1 MFEPKPPKAPICPEC
16 KSPMAEAIYGMPSQE
31 DFENPN
37 YIIMGCMMDEDML
50 HFGCR
55 ECGIR
60 IYSSGLTENPM
71 KDRALGS
78 ILGLAIGDALGAPYE
93 FKPPVNDDTPIT
105 MDFNDNWSPG
115 KWTDDTA
122 MAIAI
127 LQAWAKH
134 GNITSTE
141 AQDSLVRIW
150 KEWAKTAPD
159 VGIQTRQVL
168 MSLKNETAEEANL
181 VSEALHLAT
190 GRSGGNGSLM
200 RTAPLAFLKLPDEE
214 VSTVVTQISKLTH
227 YEDDA
232 ANACIIW
239 VFAIRHA
246 IKTGELD
253 FEPGF
258 EFLPEVAKAKWQGFL
273 KEAEEHP
280 PVHFEN
286 NGWVVAA
293 FKAAASAVM
302 IGHFDYTKGIE
313 AAIRSGFDT
322 DTVAAIAGS
331 LLGALSGAKELPR
344 EWKEILHGWPNFDL
358 DDLSRLVNST
368 LELKEAH

>member
-1 MFEPKPPKAPICPEC
+1 MANKTCPEC
-16 KSPMAEAIYGMPSQE
+16 KNPMAEALYGMPSPE
-31 DFENPN
+31 AFDNPN
-37 YIIMGCMMDEDML
+37 YIIMGCLMDEEML
-50 HFGCR
+50 RYRCR
-55 ECGIR
+55 DCGFE
-60 IYSSGLTENPM
+60 IYSSGRTANPA

-78 ILGLAIGDALGAPYE
+78 IVGLAIGDALGAPYE
-93 FKPPVNDDTPIT
+93 FKPPVTDDTPIT
-105 MDFNDNWSPG
+105 MYYNERWRPG

-127 LQAWAKH
+127 MQAWTNH

-141 AQDSLVRIW
+141 AQDSLVKIW

-159 VGIQTRQVL
+159 VGVQTRQVL
-168 MSLKNETAEEANL
+168 MSLKEETAAEAIAA
-181 VSEALHLAT
+181 SETLHMAT

-214 VSTVVTQISKLTH
+214 VAEVVTQISKLTH
-227 YEDDA
+227 FDDDA
-232 ANACIIW
+232 AHACIIW

-246 IKTGELD
+246 IETGYLD

-258 EFLPEVAKAKWQGFL
+258 EFLPEDAKEKWHGFL

-280 PVHFEN
+280 PVHFVN

-302 IGHFDYTKGIE
+302 IGYHDYTKGIE
-313 AAIRSGFDT
+313 AAIRAGFDT

-331 LLGALSGAKELPR
+331 LLGALSGEKELPQ
-344 EWKEILHGWPNFDL
+344 EWKDILHGWPSFSQSSLIGLANT
-358 DDLSRLVNST
+358 T
-368 LELKEAH
+368 LEVG

>member
-1 MFEPKPPKAPICPEC
+1 MNDFESKAGNKACPEC
-16 KSPMAEAIYGMPSQE
+16 GTEMWPTIYGMTP
-31 DFENPN
+31 FNPADDKL
-37 YIIMGCMMDEDML
+37 YGMGCLMDVDMAK
-50 HFGCR
+50 FGCPT
-55 ECGIR
+55 CDYL
-60 IYSSGLTENPM
+60 IYESGKTVNPAR
-71 KDRALGS
+71 DRALGS
-78 ILGLAIGDALGAPYE
+78 IVGLAIGDALGAPYE
-93 FKPPVNDDTPIT
+93 FKPPVTDDTPIT
-105 MDFNDNWSPG
+105 MYYNERWRPG

-127 LQAWAKH
+127 MQAWTTH
-134 GNITSTE
+134 GNITSVE

-159 VGIQTRQVL
+159 VGVQTRQVL
-168 MSLKNETAEEANL
+168 MSLNQETAEEATL
-181 VSEALHLAT
+181 ASEALHNVT

-200 RTAPLAFLKLPDEE
+200 RTAPLAFLKLPEEE
-214 VSTVVTQISKLTH
+214 VAKVVTQISKLTH
-227 YEDDA
+227 FDDDA
-232 ANACIIW
+232 AHACIIW

-258 EFLPEVAKAKWQGFL
+258 EFLPEEAKTKWHGFL
-273 KEAEEHP
+273 QEATEHP

-302 IGHFDYTKGIE
+302 IGHYNYTKGIE
-313 AAIRSGFDT
+313 AAIRAGFDT

-331 LLGALSGAKELPR
+331 LLGAISGEKYLPE
-344 EWKEILHGWPNFDL
+344 EWKEILHGWPGF
-358 DDLSRLVNST
+358 SIPT
-368 LELKEAH
+368 LREIAENTIIVERG

>member
-1 MFEPKPPKAPICPEC
+1 MTKTKTCPEC
-16 KSPMAEAIYGMPSQE
+16 KAVMAEAIYGMPSLE
-31 DFENPN
+31 YVDNPK
-37 YIIMGCMMDEDML
+37 YVIMGCLVDEDTL
-50 HFGCR
+50 RWRCND
-55 ECGIR
+55 CGLE
-60 IYSSGLTENPM
+60 IYSGGRTENPR

-93 FKPPVNDDTPIT
+93 FKPPVTADTPIT
-105 MDFNDNWSPG
+105 MDFNDNWTPG
-115 KWTDDTA
+115 QWTDDTA
-122 MAIAI
+122 MTIAI
-127 LQAWAKH
+127 MQAWTDH

-150 KEWAKTAPD
+150 KEWSKTAPD

-168 MSLKNETAEEANL
+168 MSLQQETSAEATQISENL
-181 VSEALHLAT
+181 HHAT

-214 VSTVVTQISKLTH
+214 VAKVVTQISKLTH

-232 ANACIIW
+232 AHACIIW

-246 IKTGELD
+246 IETGYLD

-258 EFLPEVAKAKWQGFL
+258 GFLPEEAQTKWRVYL
-273 KEAEEHP
+273 EEAEEHP

-286 NGWVVAA
+286 NGWVISA
-293 FKAAASAVM
+293 FQAAASAVM
-302 IGHFDYTKGIE
+302 IGQYNYVAGIE

-331 LLGALSGAKELPR
+331 LLGALSGAEALPQ
-344 EWKEILHGWPNFDL
+344 EWKDILHGWPHFRLRDL
-358 DDLSRLVNST
+358 IAISERLI
-368 LELKEAH
+368 

>member
-1 MFEPKPPKAPICPEC
+1 
-16 KSPMAEAIYGMPSQE
+16 MAEAIYGMPSQE

-37 YIIMGCMMDEDML
+37 YIIMGCLVDEDML
-50 HFGCR
+50 RYGCR
-55 ECGIR
+55 ECGLR
-60 IYSSGLTENPM
+60 IYSSGLKENPM

-93 FKPPVNDDTPIT
+93 FKPPVTDETPIT

-127 LQAWAKH
+127 MQAWTNH

-168 MSLKNETAEEANL
+168 MSLKDETAEEANL

-214 VSTVVTQISKLTH
+214 VANVVTQISKLTH

-232 ANACIIW
+232 AHACIIW

-258 EFLPEVAKAKWQGFL
+258 EFLPEEAKAKWHGFL
-273 KEAEEHP
+273 QEAEEHP

-293 FKAAASAVM
+293 FKAAASAVI
-302 IGHFDYTKGIE
+302 IGQYDFTKGLE

-331 LLGALSGAKELPR
+331 LLGSLSGAEELPQ
-344 EWKEILHGWPNFDL
+344 EWKEILHGWPNFNL

-368 LELKEAH
+368 LELKEGH